1 MTSISIPTTG
11 SSAGSTAG
19 QTAAKATAPAI
30 IMVDPS
36 SAPFILP
43 KPPIPTLV
51 CRYNPKSLTIT
62 GGTEWQEPESSAQR
76 GTPSIQFKSTK
87 ARTLSVDLMIDLFF
101 LPYGNVDWELKAL
114 QDWCTSRKSPLGQVS
129 APYLRFQW
137 GESRYFKCVLSDYTI
152 KHTLFSK
159 SGAPMRAEVSV
170 TLTEVMD
177 ALGGTNP
184 TSGGDGGERAH
195 MVRTGDTLHSIAH
208 QTYGQPRLWRGLAAF
223 NGIDDPRRLAAGTV
237 VSLPDVATVEDLS

>member
-1 MTSISIPTTG
+1 MSAVSIPTSG
-11 SSAGSTAG
+11 SSAAATAG

-30 IMVDPS
+30 IMLDPS
-36 SAPFILP
+36 SATFVSP
-43 KPPIPTLV
+43 KPPTPTLV
-51 CRYNPKSLTIT
+51 CRYNPKSLSIT
-62 GGTEWQEPESSAQR
+62 GGTEWQAPESSAQR
-76 GTPSIQFKSTK
+76 GTPSVQFKSTK
-87 ARTLSVDLMIDLFF
+87 ARTLSVSLLIDLFF

-114 QDWCTSRKSPLGQVS
+114 QDWCTPRANPMGQVS

-152 KHTLFSK
+152 NHTLFSK

-177 ALGGTNP
+177 AFPFTNP
-184 TSGGDGGERAH
+184 SSGGEGGERSH

-208 QTYGQPRLWRGLAAF
+208 ETYGQPRFWRGLATF
-223 NGIDDPRRLAAGTV
+223 NHIDDPRRLPAGSV
-237 VSLPDVATVEDLS
+237 VSLPDADIVEDLS